1 MNIFKV
7 SLIHPTGSPFAR
19 NASLSFS
26 EAGILNKVITT
37 IGFLEDDQ
45 LWEWLPTRIR
55 NNLKMKLSSRIWSF
69 AKTGEIKTTPWREI
83 LRLSLTKWGLNSIF
97 GWGPS
102 GGVDWIYASL
112 DRYVSS
118 KYLDGLSAVYAYEDC
133 AAETFNESKK
143 CGIKCLY
150 DLPIAFYKT
159 AQKIQKDEAEL
170 FPEFSSSLKAIN
182 EPEWKIER
190 KEEEIARADHIFCPS
205 SFTKMSLLTE
215 GISADKITVIPYGAP
230 IEYFSPVLKK
240 DSKFS
245 VIFVGRV
252 GPRKGVHYLLEAWNS
267 LGLSNAELLLIGVNE
282 FPDGWLEEKCS
293 NSVHYIRSVPHK
305 YLKEY
310 YNSADV
316 LVLPSLVEGFALV
329 LLEAMACGVPVIT
342 TSNSA
347 DPDIVNE
354 GVNGFIV
361 PIRNVK
367 ALEEK
372 IEWCYQNSQELSAM
386 KIEARKTAEYYTWG
400 KYRKI
405 LADKVIKLLNNN

>member
-1 MNIFKV
+1 MAKLSI
-7 SLIHPTGSPFAR
+7 SLVHPTCSPFAR
-19 NASLSFS
+19 NAALSFS
-26 EAGILNKVITT
+26 EAGILSKVITT
-37 IGFLEDDQ
+37 LGFMDDDQ
-45 LWEWLPTRIR
+45 LFEWLPTVLK
-55 NNLKMKLSSRIWSF
+55 NKLKQNLSTRIWSITNSGKIV
-69 AKTGEIKTTPWREI
+69 ASPWREI
-83 LRLSLTKWGLNSIF
+83 LRLSLTKWGLNSII

-118 KYLDGLSAVYAYEDC
+118 KFLYGLSAVYAYEDV
-133 AAETFNESKK
+133 AADTFKKSKSLK
-143 CGIKCLY
+143 IKCLY

-159 AQKIQKDEAEL
+159 AQKIQKDEAAL
-170 FPEFSSSLKAIN
+170 FPVFSSSLKAIN
-182 EPEWKIER
+182 EPRWKIER
-190 KEEEIARADHIFCPS
+190 KEEEIALADHIFCAS
-205 SFTKMSLLTE
+205 SFTKMSLLSE
-215 GISADKITVIPYGAP
+215 GISDDRITVIPYGAP
-230 IEYFSPVLKK
+230 TDYFLPDSKK
-240 DSKFS
+240 DNVFR

-252 GPRKGVHYLLEAWNS
+252 GPRKGVHYLIDAWQS
-267 LGLSNAELLLIGVNE
+267 LRLSNAELLLIGVNE
-282 FPDGWLEEKCS
+282 FPDGWLEKYS
-293 NSVHYIRSVPHK
+293 NSVHYVRSVPHK

-316 LVLPSLVEGFALV
+316 LVLSSLVEGFGLV

-342 TSNSA
+342 TPNSA
-347 DPDIVNE
+347 GPDIVNE

-367 ALEEK
+367 AIEEK
-372 IEWCYQNSQELSAM
+372 IEWCYQNSQELSQM